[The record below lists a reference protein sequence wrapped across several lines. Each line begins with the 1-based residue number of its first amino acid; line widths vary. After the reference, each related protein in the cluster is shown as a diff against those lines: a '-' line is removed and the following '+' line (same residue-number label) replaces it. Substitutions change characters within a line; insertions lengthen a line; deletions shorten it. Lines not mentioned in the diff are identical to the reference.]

1 MEVYMKKLW
10 IFTVTLCLLLTACS
24 GVKVLSDDDAQTFA
38 EKVAPV
44 TENLLTSLSEQ
55 DEAGYTQDMEP
66 VMKEASS
73 GKKFTQT
80 YNGIIGKL
88 GQYKTAA
95 MTKVFDQKGYRIV
108 VYTAEFENET
118 GVTVRVVFDI
128 SGADPKVTGL
138 WLDSPKLREK

>member
-1 MEVYMKKLW
+1 MKKLW
-10 IFTVTLCLLLTACS
+10 IFTITVCLLLTACS
-24 GVKVLSDDDAQTFA
+24 GVKVLSDDDAQAFA
-38 EKVAPV
+38 EKVAPA

-73 GKKFTQT
+73 GEKFTQT

-88 GQYKTAA
+88 GQYKTAT

-108 VYTAEFENET
+108 VYTAEFENEEA
-118 GVTVRVVFDI
+118 GVTVRVVYDV